1 MKPAGEMKPSERP
14 KISVVLMA
22 FNEESGLEDAVREI
36 VFVLRGLEQTYEVII
51 VNDGSS
57 DSTGAV
63 AERITREITGIR
75 VIHHPANRGLGGV
88 YRTGFDSA
96 RGDLVTFYPAD
107 RQFPASIIK
116 QLFSLIPDQDMILG
130 YIPDRND
137 SFQARILSRGEKI
150 LYGILFGPMPRFQ
163 GILMFRQR
171 LLEEIKLKSNG
182 RGWTILMELII
193 RAARGGYRIISVPT
207 DFSPRLSGKSKV
219 CNLSAVWD
227 NFKQLI
233 SLRCSFNLN

>member
-1 MKPAGEMKPSERP
+1 MKAAETIKPSESP

-22 FNEESGLEDAVREI
+22 FNEESGLEESVREI
-36 VFVLRGLEQTYEVII
+36 VLVLRGLEETYEVII
-51 VNDGSS
+51 VDDGSS

-63 AERITREITGIR
+63 AEEIALKISGIK

-96 RGDLVTFYPAD
+96 RGDLVTFFPAD
-107 RQFPASIIK
+107 RQFPATIIK
-116 QLFSLIPDQDMILG
+116 QFFSLISDQDMILG

-137 SFQARILSRGEKI
+137 SFQARILSMTEKI

-163 GILMFRQR
+163 GILMFRQK
-171 LLEEIKLKSNG
+171 LLEEIKLKSSG

-193 RAARGGYRIISVPT
+193 RTARGGYRIISVPT
-207 DFSPRLSGKSKV
+207 DFRPRLSGKSKV
-219 CNLSAVWD
+219 CNLSAIWD

-233 SLRCSFNLN
+233 ALRCSF